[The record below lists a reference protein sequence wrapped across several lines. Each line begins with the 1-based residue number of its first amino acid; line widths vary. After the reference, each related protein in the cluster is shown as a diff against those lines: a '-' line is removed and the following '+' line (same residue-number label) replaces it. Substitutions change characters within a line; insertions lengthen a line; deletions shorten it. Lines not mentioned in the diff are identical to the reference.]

1 MSNNI
6 SDALYAHDLQRDAN
20 IMDAFEDVGNASD
33 PQQHTDTNI
42 MGAFEDVV
50 ENTPYQ
56 GGLTKYSLDKNADIR
71 KDTVISKL
79 VPEVVG
85 DCPGNVCMS
94 KHAEEKV
101 LAVARVKSIEE
112 AKRALTC
119 DSEVCLLEKLKP
131 QLGAQLVD
139 TEIRNGTLSGPTDNS
154 LLSNVHIDGVMSWF
168 ARRFP
173 DFFPYNFNMRN
184 YIDYS
189 YVNRRVIPRPD
200 TLATIRLLSLLN
212 GTHNG
217 MKYRTAGCVIND
229 DVYQGPGTHWMA
241 LFMDARGPTVVLEF
255 FNSSAGAPHA
265 AWCNWMRKNK
275 AELESSGRKVECV
288 RVDEIRH
295 QHSITECGVYSLF
308 YIYSRLNGVP
318 AKYFR
323 ENPVP
328 DQIMFEFR
336 QHLFGGEK
344 GVVDGK
350 FEWAEYKKA
359 VNVAWE

>member
-1 MSNNI
+1 MSYDI
-6 SDALYAHDLQRDAN
+6 SDAWTCHDVMN
-20 IMDAFEDVGNASD
+20 
-33 PQQHTDTNI
+33 HNI
-42 MGAFEDVV
+42 MGAFVQDDVSV
-50 ENTPYQ
+50 VNTCDDTYNGAYE
-56 GGLTKYSLDKNADIR
+56 GGLTKYSLDKNAQPY
-71 KDTVISKL
+71 KDAVISKL
-79 VPEVVG
+79 VPENVG
-85 DCPGNVCMS
+85 ECPGGICMS
-94 KHAEEKV
+94 KQAEEKV
-101 LAVARVKSIEE
+101 LAVAGVKTIED
-112 AKRALTC
+112 AKRAHKC
-119 DSEVCLLEKLKP
+119 DSEVCLLETLKP

-139 TEIRNGTLSGPTDNS
+139 AEIRNSKLQGPTDNS
-154 LLSNVHIDGVMSWF
+154 LLSNVHIDSAMSWF

-173 DFFPYNFNMRN
+173 GFFPYNFNMRN

-189 YVNRRVIPRPD
+189 YVNKRVIPKPD
-200 TLATIRLLSLLN
+200 TLATIRILSLLN

-241 LFMDARGPTVVLEF
+241 LFMDARHDTITLEF
-255 FNSSAGAPHA
+255 FNSSAGAPNA

-318 AKYFR
+318 AKYFMS
-323 ENPVP
+323 NPVP

-350 FEWAEYKKA
+350 FDWAEYKKA